1 MRCKTLTA
9 AAAVLLMLTAGCS
22 TLERVVYRPDINQG
36 NYLAPNDVAKIRVG
50 MTQQQ
55 VAYALGTPMMSD
67 PFGTNTWFYV
77 FRQEPG
83 HEKVTQQTLTLTFNS
98 GGVLTNIDNKPALTS
113 QKARKSKKRSVSAF
127 FMADSRSA
135 AVGYFA
141 ALFSARWRRSSFGS
155 AISGR

>member
-36 NYLAPNDVAKIRVG
+36 NYLTANDVSKIRVG

-55 VAYALGTPMMSD
+55 VAYALGTPLMSD

-77 FRQEPG
+77 FRQQPG
-83 HEKVTQQTLTLTFNS
+83 HEGVTQQTLTLTFNS
-98 GGVLTNIDNKPALTS
+98 SGATPSVRIAHMRPWATPLRIVAVVIISKPPRYAGRGSMKTP
-113 QKARKSKKRSVSAF
+113 
-127 FMADSRSA
+127 
-135 AVGYFA
+135 
-141 ALFSARWRRSSFGS
+141 RR
-155 AISGR
+155 RDC